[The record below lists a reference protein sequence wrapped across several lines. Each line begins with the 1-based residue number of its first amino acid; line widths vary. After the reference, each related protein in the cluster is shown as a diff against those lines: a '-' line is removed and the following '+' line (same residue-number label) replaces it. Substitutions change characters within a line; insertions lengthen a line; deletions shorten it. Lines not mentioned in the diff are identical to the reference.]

1 MKNALI
7 LRLTTLFGEPT
18 RETKKLVSWTIT
30 SGFGIAVQTDS
41 PSHNEF
47 AWLWVPF
54 SDDTMESLK
63 AEKQFYSEEKGRH
76 SNTYPI
82 PGLGKGEAA
91 IRIKVANDT
100 DLDEFMGFLES

>member
-7 LRLTTLFGEPT
+7 SRLTTLFGEPT

-30 SGFGIAVQTDS
+30 SGFGLAVQTDS

-47 AWLWVPF
+47 AWAWVPF
-54 SDDTMESLK
+54 SDDTMSSLK
-63 AEKQFYSEEKGRH
+63 AEKQFYSKEKGRH

-91 IRIKVANDT
+91 IRIKVATDA
-100 DLDEFMGFLES
+100 DLDEFMEFFKM

>member
-1 MKNALI
+1 MKTVLI
-7 LRLTTLFGEPT
+7 TRLTALLGEPT